1 MNKTI
6 KRNVVVSAILAIM
19 LCVSL
24 IAGATFALFTSESKV
39 NIAVTSGK
47 VSVVA
52 NIDETSVQTKQLYDT
67 DYSQGATNM
76 YEGVATFGAEG
87 LTLEKFVPGDGIKF
101 NIVVKNE
108 SNVTVQYRTIIS
120 CENDDGLFA
129 GLNITVGNNEN
140 YSGVTLVSDWAQL
153 AVGSADEI
161 VPVTIELPEGAG
173 NEYQEKTCAISYKV
187 EAVQGNAQVENP
199 ADDTIYVYNA
209 NDMKALS
216 GKYLVANNG
225 KAEIQNVELMAN
237 VDLKGAEFKEIGVAY
252 GDTLNFKG
260 NGYSIS
266 NMKLATGRHNGM
278 TNVGMFYVD
287 SGATLN
293 VENLKLVAPVVEDA
307 IDAYATGAA
316 AVVGYA
322 NGAVNLTN
330 VDVESAKI
338 NNTFGNAAILVG
350 YGVNAIN
357 LTDCDIIGADT
368 TASGEIEDGA
378 VRMDKTG
385 AFVATANTAN
395 CVATLTNCTN
405 ESALNIA
412 GRVINNATMTVNG
425 AYYVTTAKAFTSALA
440 SGDNVKIIL
449 ADGKYENV
457 LTASGKTINVVGEN
471 EDGAEIALTNAVG
484 SSHDHLGLGGCT
496 VTLENVRATFE
507 DGAYYA
513 AYINGP
519 TMTYKNCT
527 IIGQQY
533 IYGNTSFIDCVF
545 DNDDDAAVSAMRY
558 TYIYDGDVVVDN
570 CDFYTQG
577 HALIMY
583 SDNGG
588 AGDQTLTVRDS
599 RFHGGQGRTAYAV
612 ANQNTAAIEIDSS
625 CGANYTLILEGTNT
639 FDGGFSGLW
648 RIKAMKN
655 TVTTIV
661 NGVEYVGGTDTVYK
675 DGVKYYKDENRNV
688 YAYDGEYILVTT
700 ASELQS
706 FLDANFTKI
715 KFAADIEGDAT
726 VVQKEGVNIEI
737 NGDNYKFTGLLTVDG
752 DGRQSGAETLLIEN
766 VNFVA
771 EAGADSCIYSPDRN
785 SRTPAKY
792 SYSHNV
798 TVQNCTFTDIDG
810 VVNCA
815 AIRHG
820 DGGDKNWN
828 VIECDVD
835 STMHSLLQIN
845 NVAGKLLVRD
855 CEVNSKNGLN
865 LGSCTNVEIID
876 NKFDTVGYCVRFGVN
891 SGGNPNESKTF
902 IFTNNTLTSAC
913 DDGDAIIIFRTSAAN
928 ANTTVT
934 MSGNTMTGDI
944 TYSGADN
951 VNIVD

>member
-1 MNKTI
+1 MK
-6 KRNVVVSAILAIM
+6 KKLLLSILSIVM
-19 LCVSL
+19 CFSF
-24 IAGATFALFTSESKV
+24 ITGATFALFTSESKV
-39 NIAVTSGK
+39 NVTVTSGK
-47 VSVVA
+47 VSVTA
-52 NIDETSVQTKQLYDT
+52 TIDQNSVETKQLYDT
-67 DYSQGATNM
+67 AYKAGVNNM
-76 YEGVATFGAEG
+76 YEGVATFNADG

-120 CENDDGLFA
+120 CESDDGLFA
-129 GLNITVGNNEN
+129 GLNITVGDNVN

-173 NEYQEKTCAISYKV
+173 NEYQEKTCDISYKV

-199 ADDTIYVYNA
+199 EEGTIYIYSA

-225 KAEIQNVELMAN
+225 TAEIQNVELMAN
-237 VDLKGAEFKEIGVAY
+237 VDLNGAEFKEIGVAY

-322 NGAVNLTN
+322 NGVVNLTN
-330 VDVESAKI
+330 VDVENAKI
-338 NNTFGNAAILVG
+338 NNTFGNAAIYVG
-350 YGVNAIN
+350 YGVNTIN
-357 LTDCDIIGADT
+357 LTDCDIIGVDT
-368 TASGEIEDGA
+368 TASGEVEDGA

-385 AFVATANTAN
+385 AFVATANTAS
-395 CVATLTNCTN
+395 CVTTLTNCTN
-405 ESALNIA
+405 ESALKIA
-412 GRVINNATMTVNG
+412 GRVINDATMTVDG

-440 SGDNVKIIL
+440 SGDDVNIIL

-457 LTASGKTINVVGEN
+457 LTANGKTINVVGEN

-496 VTLENVRATFE
+496 VTLENVKATFE

-513 AYINGP
+513 AYINRP

-527 IIGQQY
+527 LIGQQY
-533 IYGNTSFIDCVF
+533 IYGNTSFINCVF
-545 DNDDDAAVSAMRY
+545 DNDDDAAVTVGRY
-558 TYIYDGDVVVDN
+558 TYVYDGDVVVDN

-588 AGDQTLTVRDS
+588 SGDQTLTVRNS
-599 RFHGGQGRTAYAV
+599 RFHGGQGRTAWAV
-612 ANQNTAAIEIDSS
+612 ANQNTAAIEIDGS

-648 RIKAMKN
+648 RIKAMKDI
-655 TVTTIV
+655 VTTKV

-675 DGVKYYKDENRNV
+675 DGVEYYKDANRNV

-706 FLDANFTKI
+706 FLNADFTKI
-715 KFAADIEGDAT
+715 KFAADIQGDVT
-726 VVQKEGVNIEI
+726 VTQKVGVNVEI
-737 NGDNYKFTGLLTVDG
+737 DGNNYKFMGLLTVDG
-752 DGRQSGAETLLIEN
+752 DGRQSCAETLLIEN

-771 EAGADSCIYSPDRN
+771 NAGADSCIYSPDRN

-810 VVNCA
+810 DVNCA

-820 DGGDKNWN
+820 DGGDKNWS

-845 NVAGKLLVRD
+845 NVAGKLLVED

-865 LGSCTNVEIID
+865 LGSCTNVEIIG
-876 NKFDTVGYCVRFGVN
+876 NTFNTKGYCVRFGVN
-891 SGGNPNESKTF
+891 SGGNPNETKTF

-934 MSGNTMTGDI
+934 MSGNTMTGSI
-944 TYSGADN
+944 SYSGADN

>member
-6 KRNVVVSAILAIM
+6 KRNVVISAILAIM

-24 IAGATFALFTSESKV
+24 ITGATFALFTSESKV
-39 NIAVTSGK
+39 NVAVSSGK
-47 VSVVA
+47 VSVIANVDGEIELGSTLGANVA
-52 NIDETSVQTKQLYDT
+52 ETTVE
-67 DYSQGATNM
+67 YSEDSNTVALANM
-76 YEGVATFGAEG
+76 I
-87 LTLEKFVPGDGIKF
+87 PGDYIQF
-101 NIVVKNE
+101 DINVHNA
-108 SNVTVQYRTIIS
+108 STVTVQYRTIIS

-129 GLNITVGNNEN
+129 GLNVKVGENEN
-140 YSGVTLVSDWAQL
+140 YSGVTLVSNWAEL
-153 AVGSADEI
+153 KVGSADEK
-161 VPVTIELPEGAG
+161 VAVRIELPEGAG
-173 NEYQEKTCAISYKV
+173 NEYQEKTCTISYKV
-187 EAVQGNAQVENP
+187 EAVQGNAQVANP
-199 ADDTIYVYNA
+199 EDGTIYIYNA

-237 VDLKGAEFKEIGVAY
+237 VDLKGAEFKDIGVAY

-293 VENLKLVAPVVEDA
+293 VENLKLVTPVVEDA

-330 VDVESAKI
+330 VDVENAKI
-338 NNTFGNAAILVG
+338 NNTFGNAAIYVG

-357 LTDCDIIGADT
+357 LTDCDIIGVDT

-385 AFVATANTAN
+385 AFVATANTAS

-412 GRVINNATMTVNG
+412 GRVINDATMTVDG
-425 AYYVTTAKAFTSALA
+425 AYYVTTAGAFTKALA

-588 AGDQTLTVRDS
+588 SGDQTLTVRDS

-661 NGVEYVGGTDTVYK
+661 NGVEYVGGSDTVYK

-726 VVQKEGVNIEI
+726 VVQKEGVNVEI